1 MNTVNNENMVCLPT
15 DELLHQVAKSIS
27 LHAPFLSCAVSP
39 HCTWKVAVRVAESS
53 LSDRDREIYLPTQP
67 RFGSR
72 PILRQ
77 IAINNAQSPLSPLN
91 AQSSFGLPIRTTI
104 DTGKLGFP
112 KRSSEN
118 VRQCLI
124 KEAKN
129 WPELPSPPALT
140 IRATVTEK
148 TMPLLSAN
156 VMLYGLDSTATD
168 PFVSLANAELLWDT
182 GAHSA
187 VVVDELLPQ
196 KFKDYLAQPENDC
209 YRSAD
214 GVRVQIDALI
224 TFSNQVLALS
234 CVCVVVPR
242 SAVPNS
248 RVGIL
253 LGQHMCI
260 NKLVY
265 KSVPQAILCA
275 RGESVPETIWGDIL
289 IEEYLD
295 LDNIIHKF

>member
-1 MNTVNNENMVCLPT
+1 M
-15 DELLHQVAKSIS
+15 ELLELQI
-27 LHAPFLSCAVSP
+27 L
-39 HCTWKVAVRVAESS
+39 RSS
-53 LSDRDREIYLPTQP
+53 LSFGEKKGPIDQLHNIVTFIRRSPQHREQ
-67 RFGSR
+67 F
-72 PILRQ
+72 
-77 IAINNAQSPLSPLN
+77 
-91 AQSSFGLPIRTTI
+91 
-104 DTGKLGFP
+104 
-112 KRSSEN
+112 RSMEVS
-118 VRQCLI
+118 QFD
-124 KEAKN
+124 
-129 WPELPSPPALT
+129 
-140 IRATVTEK
+140 
-148 TMPLLSAN
+148 
-156 VMLYGLDSTATD
+156 LDN
-168 PFVSLANAELLWDT
+168 VSLAKAELLWDT

-196 KFKDYLAQPENDC
+196 KFKDYLAQPEHDC

-275 RGESVPETIWGDIL
+275 RGESV
-289 IEEYLD
+289 
-295 LDNIIHKF
+295 K